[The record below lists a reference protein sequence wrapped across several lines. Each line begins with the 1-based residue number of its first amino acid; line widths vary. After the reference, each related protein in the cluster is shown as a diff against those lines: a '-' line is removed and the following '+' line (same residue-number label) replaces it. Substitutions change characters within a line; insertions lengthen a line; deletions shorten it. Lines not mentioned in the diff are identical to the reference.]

1 MAQAPGRSRE
11 GRRGDRER
19 AIVAAALAE
28 FSAKGFAAAR
38 LDDVARRAGV
48 AKGTLYLYFDGKDAL
63 FQAVIR
69 QAILPRIADAEAL
82 AAGFDGPTEAL
93 LRRMLKTLGREIV
106 ETEAGEAMRLVI
118 AEAGRFPE
126 LTAFY
131 YRSVVRRGLDLVR
144 GVVARGVARGEFRPS
159 ALDEH
164 PQLLVAPLI
173 LAVIWT
179 ALFQRLQP
187 IDLERLLDGHLD
199 LLLDGLRTR

>member
-1 MAQAPGRSRE
+1 MARAPGRGRE
-11 GRRGDRER
+11 GRREDRER
-19 AIVAAALAE
+19 SIVAAALAE

-69 QAILPRIADAEAL
+69 QAILPRIAEAEAL
-82 AAGFDGPTEAL
+82 AAGFDGPAEAL
-93 LRRMLKTLGREIV
+93 LRLMLKNLGREIV
-106 ETEAGEAMRLVI
+106 GTEAGEAMRLVI

-131 YRSVVRRGLDLVR
+131 HRSVVRRGLDLVR
-144 GVVARGVARGEFRPS
+144 AVVARGVAGGEFRPS

-173 LAVIWT
+173 MAVIWT

-199 LLLDGLRTR
+199 LLLDGLRTP